1 MSETDV
7 QAIWSHIMGQD
18 IAICGLLETLARVQ
32 PTIAK
37 AVAED
42 IRSKASQL
50 QNSRTTA
57 ATEATRRAISY
68 AEIME
73 RISRGENPGTQN
85 AELNAIRPRSNN

>member
-1 MSETDV
+1 
-7 QAIWSHIMGQD
+7 MGQD

-32 PTIAK
+32 PAIAK
-37 AVAED
+37 AVSED

-57 ATEATRRAISY
+57 AAEASKRAISY

-85 AELNAIRPRSNN
+85 AELNAIRPQGDN